1 MHTLYLGASWAEQ
14 SYESV
19 NGRNDPVKTNLA
31 RELELVNY
39 TSLAAQRG
47 NSSLTQV
54 EFAQEFMHQH
64 PELAPFRIVF
74 VTANTLDDGHNIFN
88 ISRVDFARKFLTTE
102 DPIGLTQHL
111 EELFYQ
117 KLNALNVPV
126 ALIGAHTDVT
136 CESHDNITV
145 IHPSW
150 QNFLAQQCDLLHI
163 NQKRFYGWPAEIAN
177 LWLQGVYISERGPPA
192 KFDLGAN
199 PSHEVV
205 FFIDRT
211 FCHWTIM
218 ERNNLFRGVHPNIRG
233 NQLFA
238 QEIKQSVNNWL
249 DKHR

>member
-126 ALIGAHTDVT
+126 ALIGASIDVT
-136 CESHDNITV
+136 CKNHDNITV

-150 QNFLAQQCDLLHI
+150 QNFLAQKCNCNI
-163 NQKRFYGWPAEIAN
+163 PSFYGWNAGIADR
-177 LWLQGVYISERGPPA
+177 WLHGVTIPDVGPPER
-192 KFDLGAN
+192 FELGSSVSPVLIN
-199 PSHEVV
+199 ELKNIKSY
-205 FFIDRT
+205 
-211 FCHWTIM
+211 WKIM
-218 ERNNLFRGVHPNIRG
+218 RKHKLLVGGHPNILG

-238 QEIKQSVNNWL
+238 QEIKQSVNNWI
-249 DKHR
+249 DKHQ

>member
-1 MHTLYLGASWAEQ
+1 MHTLYLGSSWAEQ

-31 RELELVNY
+31 KELELVNY

-74 VTANTLDDGHNIFN
+74 VTANTLDDGHDIFN

-102 DPIGLTQHL
+102 DPIGLTQYL
-111 EELFYQ
+111 EEVFYQ
-117 KLNALNVPV
+117 KLDALGVPV
-126 ALIGAHTDVT
+126 ALIGASVDVT
-136 CESHDNITV
+136 CKSHNNITV

-150 QNFLAQQCDLLHI
+150 QNFLS
-163 NQKRFYGWPAEIAN
+163 QKCNCNVPSFYGWNAGIADR
-177 LWLQGVYISERGPPA
+177 WLRGIVIPEVGPPER
-192 KFDLGAN
+192 FELGST
-199 PSHEVV
+199 PSTAM
-205 FFIDRT
+205 FIEIQRLKSY
-211 FCHWTIM
+211 WKIM
-218 ERNNLFRGVHPNIRG
+218 REHKLLVGGHPNILG

-238 QEIKQSVNNWL
+238 QEIKQSVNNWI
-249 DKHR
+249 DKHQ